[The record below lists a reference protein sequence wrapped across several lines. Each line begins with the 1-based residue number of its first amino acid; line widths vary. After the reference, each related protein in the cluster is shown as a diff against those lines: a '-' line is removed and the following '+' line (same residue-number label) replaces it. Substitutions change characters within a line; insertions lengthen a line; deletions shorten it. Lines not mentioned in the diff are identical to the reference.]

1 MPNGGAGQFFF
12 EDLTASNAAAHASIA
27 STAELRSDAL
37 PNLPPDT
44 YATLVIGEQAVGKSR
59 QGAEALNKIHVQILV
74 VRLPEH
80 GTDMLVTLNTP
91 IYIHPS
97 SAAAKEAGAGFKQGH
112 EAAPAL
118 FRRMIATLRILDFG
132 LFGGDMAEP

>member
-1 MPNGGAGQFFF
+1 MPNAGAGEFFF
-12 EDLTASNAAAHASIA
+12 EDLAVANAAAHAAIA
-27 STAELRSDAL
+27 SCTDLRSDAL
-37 PNLPPDT
+37 PGLPPGT
-44 YATLVIGEQAVGKSR
+44 YAALVIGEQAVGKSR
-59 QGAEALNKIHVQILV
+59 EGGEALNKIHVQILV

-91 IYIHPS
+91 IFISPHS
-97 SAAAKEAGAGFKQGH
+97 GAAQQAGAGYKQLT